1 MSFWSN
7 KIHKCAYMIAFYIS
21 IIHWFG
27 FFMHRF
33 RRSKPWFDPQKTD
46 RNGKGARGMKQK
58 HSFCLTSHEGKM
70 VMFRRKPGF
79 LRRLYLS
86 FIHGTSGAGGD
97 HLWRS
102 IPHHVVGE
110 GGGAR
115 RRARWQPNHVSTLP
129 LSRAFC
135 CKTHLVDTVAVQF
148 GGNRSIYH
156 LETETREIVDL
167 VIPTSD
173 RDLAPQS
180 VVTRGA

>member
-1 MSFWSN
+1 MVW
-7 KIHKCAYMIAFYIS
+7 
-21 IIHWFG
+21 
-27 FFMHRF
+27 
-33 RRSKPWFDPQKTD
+33 PQKTD